1 VENKVRLKD
10 KVIIVTGGANGIG
23 RVYCEQF
30 HREGARLL
38 IADVDVKSAEALAKS
53 LNKGKKKPHAVGFK
67 IDVTSEGDTQKMAK
81 KAIDSF
87 GRIDVLLNNAGTYP
101 HVEFEKITFEAWRH
115 VMSVNLDSIFLCS
128 KAVLPQ
134 MKKQG
139 SGKIIN
145 VATNLVWVG
154 LPAMVHYIAAKSGII
169 GFTRS
174 LSRELGAY
182 GITVNAVAPGAVI
195 PDGLLDE
202 VSRMRVAMIVDHQC
216 VKRPQRPD
224 DLVGPVIFL
233 ASSDSDFISGQVLTV
248 DGGLT
253 NH

>member
-1 VENKVRLKD
+1 MRLKD

-23 RVYCEQF
+23 RLYCEHF

-38 IADVDVKSAEALAKS
+38 IADVDLKSAEALARL
-53 LNKGKKKPHAVGFK
+53 LNNKKKNHRAVSLK
-67 IDVTSEGDTQKMAK
+67 VDVTSEKDTQKMVR
-81 KAIDSF
+81 KAIKTF

-101 HVEFEKITFEAWRH
+101 HVEFENITFEAWKR
-115 VMSVNLDSIFLCS
+115 VIGVNLDSIFLCS
-128 KAVLPQ
+128 KAVLPE
-134 MKKQG
+134 MKNQR

-154 LPAMVHYIAAKSGII
+154 LPAMVHYIAAKSGIV

-174 LSRELGAY
+174 LSREVGAY
-182 GITVNAVAPGAVI
+182 GITVNAIAPGAVI
-195 PDGLLDE
+195 PAGLLDE
-202 VSRMRVAMIVDHQC
+202 VSIRRVQMIVDHQC
-216 VKRPQRPD
+216 IKRPQRPD
-224 DLVGPVIFL
+224 DLMGPVIFL
-233 ASSDSDFISGQVLTV
+233 ASSDSDFISGQILTV

>member
-1 VENKVRLKD
+1 MRLKD

-23 RVYCEQF
+23 RLYCESF
-30 HREGARLL
+30 HQEGARLV
-38 IADVDVKSAEALAKS
+38 IADVDADSAEALAKS
-53 LNKGKKKPHAVGFK
+53 LNKGKKNSRAVGLK
-67 IDVTSEGDTQKMAK
+67 VDVTSEDDTQRMAHEAVK
-81 KAIDSF
+81 RFD
-87 GRIDVLLNNAGTYP
+87 RIDVLLNNAGIYP
-101 HVEFEKITFEAWRH
+101 HVEFDDISFEAWRK
-115 VMSVNLDSIFLCS
+115 VINVNLDSVFLCS

-154 LPAMVHYIAAKSGII
+154 LPAMVHYISAKSGVI

-174 LSRELGAY
+174 LSREIGGY
-182 GITVNAVAPGAVI
+182 GITVNAIAPGAVI
-195 PDGLLDE
+195 PAGLLDE
-202 VSRMRVAMIVDHQC
+202 ISQMRVQMIVEHQC
-216 VKRPQRPD
+216 VKRPQRSG

>member
-1 VENKVRLKD
+1 MEDKMRLKD
-10 KVIIVTGGANGIG
+10 KVVIVTGGANGIG
-23 RVYCEQF
+23 RLYCEHF

-38 IADVDVKSAEALAKS
+38 IADVDVKGAEALAKS
-53 LNKGKKKPHAVGFK
+53 LNHKNNNQRAVGLK
-67 IDVTSEGDTQKMAK
+67 VDVTSEKDTERMAR
-81 KAIDSF
+81 KAIKSF

-101 HVEFEKITFEAWRH
+101 HVEFEKITFEAWQR
-115 VMSVNLDSIFLCS
+115 VVSVNLDSVFLCS

-134 MKKQG
+134 MKKQR

-145 VATNLVWVG
+145 VATNLIWVG
-154 LPAMVHYIAAKSGII
+154 LPAMVHYIAAKAGII

-174 LSRELGAY
+174 LSREIGAY
-182 GITVNAVAPGAVI
+182 GITVNAIAPGAVI
-195 PDGLLDE
+195 PAGLLDE
-202 VSRMRVAMIVDHQC
+202 VSMRRVEMIVEHQC

>member
-1 VENKVRLKD
+1 MRLKD
-10 KVIIVTGGANGIG
+10 RVIVVTGGANGIG
-23 RVYCEQF
+23 RVYCEHF

-38 IADVDVKSAEALAKS
+38 IADVDLESAKALAKS
-53 LNKGKKKPHAVGFK
+53 LNKGKKQPWAVGFK
-67 IDVTSEGDTQKMAK
+67 VDVTSEEDTQRMAR
-81 KAIDSF
+81 KAIESF

-101 HVEFEKITFEAWRH
+101 HVEFEQITFEAWRR
-115 VMSVNLDSIFLCS
+115 VISVNLDSIFLCS
-128 KAVLPQ
+128 QAVLPQ
-134 MKKQG
+134 MKKQM

-174 LSRELGAY
+174 LSREIGAY

-195 PDGLLDE
+195 PEGLLDE
-202 VSRMRVAMIVDHQC
+202 VSKQRVEMIVNHQC
-216 VKRPQRPD
+216 VKRPQRPE

-233 ASSDSDFISGQVLTV
+233 ASSDSDFMSGQILTV